1 MIAKYYRAAKQWG
14 PFAAR
19 TAFYGTL
26 SVTLGPLTKAH
37 SASLWAMKRWCK
49 ASAKALA
56 IDVVPEGTELAPT
69 GPFVYATN
77 HQSIVDIIVLGSV
90 LNGDYKWAA
99 KRSLFKIP
107 FLGWHLSLAGHVPVD
122 RGGGART
129 AATVIKSFQEV
140 LGRGKPLLIFP
151 EGTRSE
157 DGVLKEFKAG
167 GFYAAVRA
175 GVPVV
180 PVALDGTHDL
190 MKKGALDTGL
200 HDPDTGRARI
210 RRVRVRVG
218 APIFPKTTGKE
229 AHRVADL
236 RDRTHAAVAE
246 LLRSIGGR
254 TSHDAPAPD
263 AEEAR
268 VQLEPLAASRAG

>member
-1 MIAKYYRAAKQWG
+1 MIGKYYRAAKQWG

-26 SVTLGPLTKAH
+26 SVTLGPLTKDH
-37 SASLWAMKRWCK
+37 SASLWAMKRWCR
-49 ASAKALA
+49 ASTKGLRIEVIADG
-56 IDVVPEGTELAPT
+56 IENAPAS

-90 LNGDYKWAA
+90 LAGDYKWAA

-107 FLGWHLSLAGHVPVD
+107 FLGWHLALAGHVPVD

-129 AATVIKSFQEV
+129 AANVIKAFEGV
-140 LGRGKPLLIFP
+140 LGNGKPLLIFP

-157 DGVLKEFKAG
+157 DGILKDFKAG

-190 MKKGALDTGL
+190 MKKGALDTGE
-200 HDPDTGRARI
+200 DNIRI
-210 RRVRVRVG
+210 VRVRVG
-218 APIFPKTTGKE
+218 APIAPKTTGSAVGTAANASVKE

-236 RDRTHAAVAE
+236 RDRTHAAVTE

-254 TSHDAPAPD
+254 IAPDDAPDSGEGGVQP
-263 AEEAR
+263 EA
-268 VQLEPLAASRAG
+268 LG

>member
-1 MIAKYYRAAKQWG
+1 MIGKYYRAAKQWG

-26 SVTLGPLTKAH
+26 SVTLGPLTKDH
-37 SASLWAMKRWCK
+37 SASLWAMKRWCR
-49 ASAKALA
+49 ASTKGLR
-56 IDVVPEGTELAPT
+56 IEVVADGIENAPAT

-90 LNGDYKWAA
+90 LSGDYKWAA

-107 FLGWHLSLAGHVPVD
+107 FLGWHLALAGHVPVD

-129 AATVIKSFQEV
+129 AANVIKAFEGV
-140 LGRGKPLLIFP
+140 LGQGKPLLIFP

-157 DGVLKEFKAG
+157 DGILKDFKAG

-175 GVPVV
+175 GVPIV

-190 MKKGALDTGL
+190 MKKGALDTGE
-200 HDPDTGRARI
+200 DNIRI
-210 RRVRVRVG
+210 VRVRVG
-218 APIFPKTTGKE
+218 APIAPNTTGKE

-236 RDRTHAAVAE
+236 KDRTHAAVTE

-254 TSHDAPAPD
+254 IPADDAPD
-263 AEEAR
+263 SGEAR
-268 VQLEPLAASRAG
+268 VQPEPLEDLRVDSRAAG